1 MKHINFTDLRVF
13 LAIADTGN
21 LTRAAAQCCITP
33 SAASVRLK
41 HLEEEAGCSLVTRL
55 PRGLALTSAGERL
68 AAEARKV
75 FQQITRMTDAMTAFC
90 GDERLV
96 VRLAA
101 NYNAAVA
108 FLPDDLSGFLLKNPE
123 IRIDQRLLTSRGV
136 AEVIALGEADIG
148 ITASSDFHGG
158 LCFYPYRE
166 DSLVL
171 FAAHDHPLVKRGGC
185 RFEEA
190 LEEDFVALS
199 NEASMQTFMLAK
211 AVELGR
217 PIVPRIRV
225 PSIGTPN
232 PPTKPFSAA
241 TPRSAAFDS
250 KTTGRSGRFASWC
263 PPTKAV
269 SRARRKNFLRIFA
282 SRRRLPSKEAF
293 PEPFRPARS
302 DRRRRG
308 RGVFI
313 KRERSVQIF
322 PSFVPYVGK
331 EAPLEF
337 FARERRCARACR
349 RLSTTFAKRKSK

>member
-225 PSIGTPN
+225 PSIGITQS
-232 PPTKPFSAA
+232 TYETFFGGDA
-241 TPRSAAFDS
+241 TLGCIRLEDDWA
-250 KTTGRSGRFASWC
+250 KRT
-263 PPTKAV
+263 
-269 SRARRKNFLRIFA
+269 LRIVVPA
-282 SRRRLPSKEAF
+282 DESRLTGATQKLLAHLRLAAKTP
-293 PEPFRPARS
+293 
-302 DRRRRG
+302 
-308 RGVFI
+308 V
-313 KRERSVQIF
+313 ERSLPGTLQAG
-322 PSFVPYVGK
+322 S
-331 EAPLEF
+331 
-337 FARERRCARACR
+337 
-349 RLSTTFAKRKSK
+349 

>member
-1 MKHINFTDLRVF
+1 MKHINFADLRVF

-41 HLEEEAGCSLVTRL
+41 HLEEEAGCDLVKRL

-75 FQQITRMTDAMTAFC
+75 FQQITRMTDAMTAFR

-108 FLPDDLSGFLLKNPE
+108 FLPDDLSDFLLDHPD
-123 IRIDQRLLTSRGV
+123 IRIDQRLFTSRGV

-148 ITASSDFHGG
+148 VTAFSDFHGG

-171 FAAHDHPLVKRGGC
+171 FAAHDHPLVKRQSC

-190 LEEDFVALS
+190 LEEAFVALS

-211 AVELGR
+211 AVELGAR
-217 PIVPRIRV
+217 SCRESAFRASASWRATSAPASESVLP
-225 PSIGTPN
+225 PN

-250 KTTGRSGRFASWC
+250 KTTGRSGRFASWF
-263 PPTKAV
+263 PPMKAV
-269 SRARRKNFLRIFA
+269 
-282 SRRRLPSKEAF
+282 
-293 PEPFRPARS
+293 
-302 DRRRRG
+302 
-308 RGVFI
+308 
-313 KRERSVQIF
+313 
-322 PSFVPYVGK
+322 
-331 EAPLEF
+331 
-337 FARERRCARACR
+337 
-349 RLSTTFAKRKSK
+349 

>member
-1 MKHINFTDLRVF
+1 MKHINFTDLRLF

-41 HLEEEAGCSLVTRL
+41 HLEEEAGCELVQRL

-75 FQQITRMTDAMTAFC
+75 FQQITRMADAMTAFR

-108 FLPDDLSGFLLKNPE
+108 FLPDDLSGFLLQNPE
-123 IRIDQRLLTSRGV
+123 IRIDQRLFTSRGV

-148 ITASSDFHGG
+148 ITAFTDFHGG
-158 LCFYPYRE
+158 LVFHPYRE

-171 FAAHDHPLVKRGGC
+171 FAASDHPLAQRGRC
-185 RFEEA
+185 RFAEA

-211 AVELGR
+211 AVELGH

-225 PSIGTPN
+225 PSIGIM
-232 PPTKPFSAA
+232 
-241 TPRSAAFDS
+241 
-250 KTTGRSGRFASWC
+250 GRY
-263 PPTKAV
+263 V
-269 SRARRKNFLRIFA
+269 RARVGIGFATESTYETFFGGDPTLGCIRLEDDWAKRTLRIVVPA
-282 SRRRLPSKEAF
+282 DETRLTGA
-293 PEPFRPARS
+293 ARKLLEHLRLAAKNPVGNPLPGTLS
-302 DRRRRG
+302 
-308 RGVFI
+308 
-313 KRERSVQIF
+313 SV
-322 PSFVPYVGK
+322 PK
-331 EAPLEF
+331 
-337 FARERRCARACR
+337 
-349 RLSTTFAKRKSK
+349 

>member
-211 AVELGR
+211 AVELH
-217 PIVPRIRV
+217 PIHLRNLFR
-225 PSIGTPN
+225 
-232 PPTKPFSAA
+232 
-241 TPRSAAFDS
+241 R
-250 KTTGRSGRFASWC
+250 RRH
-263 PPTKAV
+263 
-269 SRARRKNFLRIFA
+269 ARLH
-282 SRRRLPSKEAF
+282 STRRRLGEADASH
-293 PEPFRPARS
+293 RGA
-302 DRRRRG
+302 RRRKPSHGRDAKTSCASSPRG
-308 RGVFI
+308 EDSRRKKPSRNPSGRLVVTVADADAASSSNANAPY
-313 KRERSVQIF
+313 RSFQALF
-322 PSFVPYVGK
+322 RTS
-331 EAPLEF
+331 
-337 FARERRCARACR
+337 
-349 RLSTTFAKRKSK
+349 AKRLP

>member
-1 MKHINFTDLRVF
+1 MKHINFADLRVF

-41 HLEEEAGCSLVTRL
+41 HLEEEAGCDLVKRL

-75 FQQITRMTDAMTAFC
+75 FQQITRITDAMTAFR

-108 FLPDDLSGFLLKNPE
+108 FLPDDLSDFLLDHPD
-123 IRIDQRLLTSRGV
+123 IRIDQRLFTSRGV

-148 ITASSDFHGG
+148 ITAFSDFHGG

-171 FAAHDHPLVKRGGC
+171 FAAHDHPLVKRQSC

-190 LEEDFVALS
+190 LEEAFVALS

-225 PSIGTPN
+225 PSIGIM
-232 PPTKPFSAA
+232 A
-241 TPRSAAFDS
+241 RY
-250 KTTGRSGRFASWC
+250 
-263 PPTKAV
+263 V
-269 SRARRKNFLRIFA
+269 RARVGIGFATQSTYETFFGGDATLGCIRLEDDWAKRTLRIVVPA
-282 SRRRLPSKEAF
+282 DESRLTGAAKKLLAHLRLAAKTP
-293 PEPFRPARS
+293 
-302 DRRRRG
+302 
-308 RGVFI
+308 V
-313 KRERSVQIF
+313 ERSLPGTLQ
-322 PSFVPYVGK
+322 SG
-331 EAPLEF
+331 
-337 FARERRCARACR
+337 
-349 RLSTTFAKRKSK
+349 S

>member
-1 MKHINFTDLRVF
+1 MKHINFADLRVF

-75 FQQITRMTDAMTAFC
+75 FQQITQMTDAMTAFQ
-90 GDERLV
+90 GDE
-96 VRLAA
+96 RLAA

-108 FLPDDLSGFLLKNPE
+108 FLPDDLSGFLLQNPD

-148 ITASSDFHGG
+148 ITAFTDFHGG
-158 LCFYPYRE
+158 LVFHPYRE

-171 FAAHDHPLVKRGGC
+171 FAARSHPLALRGSC
-185 RFEEA
+185 RFIEV

-199 NEASMQTFMLAK
+199 NESSMQTFMLAK
-211 AVELGR
+211 AVELRR

-225 PSIGTPN
+225 PSIGIM
-232 PPTKPFSAA
+232 
-241 TPRSAAFDS
+241 
-250 KTTGRSGRFASWC
+250 GRY
-263 PPTKAV
+263 V
-269 SRARRKNFLRIFA
+269 RARVGIGFATESTYETFFGGDPTLSLIRLEDDWARRTLRIA
-282 SRRRLPSKEAF
+282 VPTDETRLTGA
-293 PEPFRPARS
+293 AR
-302 DRRRRG
+302 
-308 RGVFI
+308 
-313 KRERSVQIF
+313 KL
-322 PSFVPYVGK
+322 
-331 EAPLEF
+331 LEHL
-337 FARERRCARACR
+337 
-349 RLSTTFAKRKSK
+349 RLSAMNPVENHLPRTLSSGPK

>member
-1 MKHINFTDLRVF
+1 MKHINFADLRVF

-21 LTRAAAQCCITP
+21 LTRAAAHCCITP

-75 FQQITRMTDAMTAFC
+75 FQQITQMTDAMTAFQ

-108 FLPDDLSGFLLKNPE
+108 FLPDDLSGFLLQNPD

-148 ITASSDFHGG
+148 ITAFTDFHGG
-158 LCFYPYRE
+158 LVFHPYRE

-171 FAAHDHPLVKRGGC
+171 FAARSHPLALRGSC
-185 RFEEA
+185 RFIEV

-199 NEASMQTFMLAK
+199 NESSMQTFMLAK
-211 AVELGR
+211 AVELRR

-225 PSIGTPN
+225 PSIGIM
-232 PPTKPFSAA
+232 
-241 TPRSAAFDS
+241 
-250 KTTGRSGRFASWC
+250 GRY
-263 PPTKAV
+263 V
-269 SRARRKNFLRIFA
+269 RARVGIGFATESTTYETFFGGDPTLSLIRLEDDWATRRLRIVVPA
-282 SRRRLPSKEAF
+282 DETRLTGAAQKLLAHLRQRTSLPVEHGL
-293 PEPFRPARS
+293 PGTLLAR
-302 DRRRRG
+302 
-308 RGVFI
+308 
-313 KRERSVQIF
+313 
-322 PSFVPYVGK
+322 
-331 EAPLEF
+331 
-337 FARERRCARACR
+337 
-349 RLSTTFAKRKSK
+349 